1 LRRIDMENKHSKLT
15 LMLMTLALLL
25 ALAVGPVASAGTVE
39 VGDGLHG
46 LLANPHAGGG
56 GGTGGV

>member
-1 LRRIDMENKHSKLT
+1 MENKHST
-15 LMLMTLALLL
+15 LALILMTLALLL
-25 ALAVGPVASAGTVE
+25 ALAVGPAAPPGAVE

>member
-1 LRRIDMENKHSKLT
+1 MENKRSRLALVLT
-15 LMLMTLALLL
+15 ALALLL
-25 ALAVGPVASAGTVE
+25 TLAVGQVAPAGTVE
-39 VGDGLHG
+39 VEDGLHG

>member
-1 LRRIDMENKHSKLT
+1 MQSKHSKLAP
-15 LMLMTLALLL
+15 MLMALALLL
-25 ALAVGPVASAGTVE
+25 ALAVGPVAPASAVD

>member
-1 LRRIDMENKHSKLT
+1 MENKRSKLA
-15 LMLMTLALLL
+15 LMLMTLAVLL
-25 ALAVGPVASAGTVE
+25 ALAVGPAAPAGAVE
-39 VGDGLHG
+39 VEDGLHG

>member
-1 LRRIDMENKHSKLT
+1 MENKRSKLA

-25 ALAVGPVASAGTVE
+25 ALAVGPVAPSGAVE

-46 LLANPHAGGG
+46 LLASPHAGGG